1 MAALSSY
8 VGSFSLPFI
17 FDDHAAIL
25 KNPTIGTLGDA
36 WSPPTDGRAVTNR
49 PILNLSFALNYAWGK
64 EDVWSYRVTNLAIH
78 ALAGLTLFGL
88 MRRTLTRPILSARFG
103 SATLP
108 LAFTVAL
115 LWTVHPLQ
123 TESVSFAAQRTET
136 LVSLFYLLTLYCFAR
151 GAESPRSG
159 RPWHTLSVLAC
170 VLGMGS
176 KEVMASAPVM
186 VFLYDRTFFSGT
198 FAAAW
203 ARRRWLYV
211 GLIATWPLL
220 GFLISTGYS
229 GRAFAAGYD
238 PHTTPWTYLL
248 KQCEAIVH
256 YLWLSIWPHPLIMD
270 YGTDVV
276 QRLRNVLP
284 QALLL
289 LALFAGSVLCLWRRP
304 VIGFLGIWFFAILSP
319 SSSFIPLPAQT
330 MAEHRMYLPLV
341 SVIAGGVTGLF
352 LLLGRR
358 SIAWSLVAALACI
371 ALTARRNLDYRT
383 ETTIWRDTVAKRPGN
398 DRAHYNLGW
407 SLPNHDPAALTALE
421 IALRLRP
428 NYLEAHFNLANRLL
442 HLGRPAEALSHF
454 DESLR
459 LKPGRPDIVHNRA
472 QALAALGRIEE
483 AIEQFELVF
492 RINPGEALGH
502 VSLANIL
509 AAQKRIPEALEHY
522 ATALRLE
529 PEGLEANFNLGT
541 VLLHQGRAAD
551 ALRYFETAV
560 RVDPKNTSA
569 LLNLGVACL
578 QLNRLPDAIRH
589 FERVLQLTPTD
600 NRARNSLGLAFV
612 AAGRRPEA
620 AAQFLECL
628 RLNPNDAFAREQLQ
642 QLQAPAPAPPPR

>member
-1 MAALSSY
+1 M
-8 VGSFSLPFI
+8 V
-17 FDDHAAIL
+17 
-25 KNPTIGTLGDA
+25 
-36 WSPPTDGRAVTNR
+36 
-49 PILNLSFALNYAWGK
+49 
-64 EDVWSYRVTNLAIH
+64 
-78 ALAGLTLFGL
+78 
-88 MRRTLTRPILSARFG
+88 
-103 SATLP
+103 
-108 LAFTVAL
+108 
-115 LWTVHPLQ
+115 
-123 TESVSFAAQRTET
+123 
-136 LVSLFYLLTLYCFAR
+136 
-151 GAESPRSG
+151 
-159 RPWHTLSVLAC
+159 
-170 VLGMGS
+170 
-176 KEVMASAPVM
+176 SAPVM
-186 VFLYDRTFFSGT
+186 VLLYDRTFFSGT
-198 FAAAW
+198 FATAW
-203 ARRRWLYV
+203 ARHRWLYV

-229 GRAFAAGYD
+229 GRAFADGYD
-238 PHTTPWTYLL
+238 PNCTAWTYLL
-248 KQCEAIVH
+248 KQCEAIVR
-256 YLWLSIWPHPLIMD
+256 YLWLSIWPHPLVMD

-276 QRLRNVLP
+276 LHLRSVLS

-289 LALFAGSVLCLWRRP
+289 VTLFAGSVACLWRRP
-304 VIGFLGIWFFAILSP
+304 VLGFLGIWFFAILSP

-341 SVIAGGVTGLF
+341 SIIAGGVVGLF
-352 LLLGRR
+352 LLIGRR
-358 SIAWSLVAALACI
+358 SIVWSLAAALACI
-371 ALTARRNLDYRT
+371 VLTARRNLDFRT
-383 ETTIWRDTVAKRPGN
+383 ETAIWRDTVAKRPGN

-407 SLPNHDPAALTALE
+407 SMPNHDPAALTALE
-421 IALRLRP
+421 TALRLRS

-442 HLGRPAEALSHF
+442 HLARPAEALFHF

-492 RINPGEALGH
+492 RLSPTEALGH

-509 AAQKRIPEALEHY
+509 AAQKRVPEALEHY

-541 VLLHQGRAAD
+541 VLLHQGRPAD
-551 ALRYFETAV
+551 ALPHFETAV

-600 NRARNSLGLAFV
+600 NRARNSLGLALV
-612 AAGRRPEA
+612 AANRRPDA

-642 QLQAPAPAPPPR
+642 QLQAPAPAPSPR